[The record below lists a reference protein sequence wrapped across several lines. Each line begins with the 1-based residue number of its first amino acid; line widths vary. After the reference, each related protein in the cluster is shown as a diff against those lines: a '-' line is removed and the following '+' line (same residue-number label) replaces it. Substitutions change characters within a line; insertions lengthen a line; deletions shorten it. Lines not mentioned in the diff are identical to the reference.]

1 MGEISVSIGHRQVIT
16 FWAFPL
22 RKGFNQPELIMMG
35 SVSPMIHGLIERFM
49 WFFVPTDQQQP
60 EGTPNWLKFMS
71 LCWSYDQKETRKA
84 SLSFEQWSDYISRD
98 LSSCTGSHFEFNS
111 GNFVELLIKFVPMS
125 SRWLKKRKWHRRL
138 QCHRIRDNSRLNS
151 AHKLVDLLSFMYTE
165 FLLSIWLI
173 DALSTRSARI
183 SNLGWQEKS
192 VEFILVRATTVGDFV
207 EQAVPAHANSCFNL
221 GLSRISLLLK
231 GSFVKLD
238 DHLFVGSRVVL
249 KFSHLWGESVQMGL
263 RQFKRSFSKS

>member
-1 MGEISVSIGHRQVIT
+1 M
-16 FWAFPL
+16 
-22 RKGFNQPELIMMG
+22 
-35 SVSPMIHGLIERFM
+35 
-49 WFFVPTDQQQP
+49 D
-60 EGTPNWLKFMS
+60 
-71 LCWSYDQKETRKA
+71 
-84 SLSFEQWSDYISRD
+84 
-98 LSSCTGSHFEFNS
+98 TG
-111 GNFVELLIKFVPMS
+111 
-125 SRWLKKRKWHRRL
+125 
-138 QCHRIRDNSRLNS
+138 
-151 AHKLVDLLSFMYTE
+151 
-165 FLLSIWLI
+165 FLLSIRLI

-249 KFSHLWGESVQMGL
+249 KFSHLWGESVQMGCAAI
-263 RQFKRSFSKS
+263 QTFIFKVLDCELAFCIKVTPSLCWPTWG